1 MVTVTNDSCW
11 PSLPQVKKENPEA
24 KMGEMSKI
32 IGEKWKGLTDEEKA
46 PYQKKAEADKV

>member
-1 MVTVTNDSCW
+1 
-11 PSLPQVKKENPEA
+11 
-24 KMGEMSKI
+24 MGEMSKI